1 MRTLVATI
9 LQNSKKKDIYCTAKK
24 VSPRDIEQIKDLSRP
39 ELEELGFEF
48 IRILSLE
55 YPDVR
60 GYVLFYNGHLDEM
73 SRALRQLNKQYN
85 GGEIF

>member
-24 VSPRDIEQIKDLSRP
+24 ISSRDIDQIRDLSRP

-48 IRILSLE
+48 VRILSLE
-55 YPDVR
+55 YPDVK
-60 GYVLFYNGHLDEM
+60 GYVLFYNGHADEM
-73 SRALRQLNKQYN
+73 SRALRQLSKKYN
-85 GGEIF
+85 GGEVF

>member
-1 MRTLVATI
+1 MKTLVATI

-55 YPDVR
+55 YPDVK
-60 GYVLFYNGHLDEM
+60 GFVLFYNGHLDEM